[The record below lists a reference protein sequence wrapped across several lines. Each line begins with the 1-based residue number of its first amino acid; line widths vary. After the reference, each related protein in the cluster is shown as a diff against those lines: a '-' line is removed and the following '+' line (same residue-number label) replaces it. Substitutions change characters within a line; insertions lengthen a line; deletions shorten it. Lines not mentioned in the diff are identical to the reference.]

1 MLETVFKQPS
11 PAFSQEAVMPEA
23 KILGKGNK
31 RRIAQIKWKRW
42 EIAHAIVLFLL
53 LAILSVWLAVWFE
66 MQHLD

>member
-1 MLETVFKQPS
+1 
-11 PAFSQEAVMPEA
+11 MPEA

-42 EIAHAIVLFLL
+42 EIVHAIVLFLL

>member
-1 MLETVFKQPS
+1 
-11 PAFSQEAVMPEA
+11 MPEA

-31 RRIAQIKWKRW
+31 RRIAQIKWKRR
-42 EIAHAIVLFLL
+42 EIVHAVILFLL